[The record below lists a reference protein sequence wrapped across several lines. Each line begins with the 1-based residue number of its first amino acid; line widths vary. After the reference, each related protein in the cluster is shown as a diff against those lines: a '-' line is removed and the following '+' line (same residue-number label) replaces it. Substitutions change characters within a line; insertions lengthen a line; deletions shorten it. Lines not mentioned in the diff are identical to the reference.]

1 MSNEMTDKKLDF
13 FKGFFKGFLLGGGVD
28 FLFLRTKKLNLS

>member
-13 FKGFFKGFLLGGGVD
+13 FKGFLLGGGVD
-28 FLFLRTKKLNLS
+28 FLFFKNQKKLNLS